1 MSAPYLAGAVVVDA
15 VLVSGLLD
23 AFREALDE
31 FPDFLESSAQRTKMS
46 LRNLLRTK
54 PAHSDVCFLFF
65 GHIAHTH
72 MLLLLSTRTR

>member
-1 MSAPYLAGAVVVDA
+1 MSASYLAGAVVVDA

-46 LRNLLRTK
+46 LRNLL
-54 PAHSDVCFLFF
+54 
-65 GHIAHTH
+65 
-72 MLLLLSTRTR
+72 